1 MLDEYK
7 RFVERATA
15 NISKE
20 ITILK
25 RKSVDADENTSTDAQ
40 SSKKNKSEIICMHA
54 KYSKLETNSTTN
66 HSYNITNKM
75 CFSN

>member
-25 RKSVDADENTSTDAQ
+25 RKSVDADENPSGDSQ

-54 KYSKLETNSTTN
+54 KYSKLETK
-66 HSYNITNKM
+66 IQ
-75 CFSN
+75 